1 MLNVHL
7 SLEVNQDVWEAVL
20 TFNHLTQ
27 VPIVYIKSHEVPVK
41 MLRYRKKPLVFWT
54 QVFKNKK

>member
-7 SLEVNQDVWEAVL
+7 SLEVNQDMWEAVL

-27 VPIVYIKSHEVPVK
+27 VPIVYIKSYEVPVK
-41 MLRYRKKPLVFWT
+41 ILRYRNKTLIFWT